1 MLIDINTCFGTSP
14 QRRVRKALHVERARM
29 CRPRPGLEP
38 TTQDVDWSLDNLLR
52 IVDQHGVGRACA
64 YSLRAKLY
72 DFVTGNDEAMRASQL
87 HPQIEPVA
95 TIDPRRH
102 FGCLEEIERCVDNG
116 FRLFRF
122 FPDEQGWSVRSLPFL
137 TLCEELAQYPVAVMV
152 PAGGWGDQTFLAE
165 RLGDFGFPIV
175 AMEASFDQG
184 AETAALTERYET
196 FYAETSALNTADT
209 IEAFVRHAGA
219 GKLLFGSDSP
229 EMYFESAYRLVEVAR
244 IEPEQRDM
252 ILGGNA
258 LRRLLGAVR
267 A

>member
-1 MLIDINTCFGTSP
+1 MLIDINTCFGASP
-14 QRRVRKALHVERARM
+14 QRRVRKALHVQSARM

-38 TTQDVDWSLDNLLR
+38 TTQDVDWSLDNLIR
-52 IVDQHGVGRACA
+52 IMDEHGVNRACA
-64 YSLRAKLY
+64 YSLRGKLY
-72 DFVTGNDEAMRASQL
+72 DFVSGNDETLRASQL
-87 HPQIEPVA
+87 DPRIEPVA

-122 FPDEQGWSVRSLPFL
+122 FPDEQGWSVRSLPFM
-137 TLCEELAQYPVAVMV
+137 TICEELAQYPVAIMV

-165 RLGDFGFPIV
+165 RLCDFGFPIV
-175 AMEASFDQG
+175 AMEASFGQG

-196 FYAETSALNTADT
+196 FYADTSALNTADT

-219 GKLLFGSDSP
+219 ARLLFGSDSP

-258 LRRLLGAVR
+258 LKQLLKAVGA
-267 A
+267 